1 MSFTL
6 QSFIISC
13 SFTYSFSNQV
23 EGIPNTW
30 KQKTITAPVNPNLMQ
45 EVTNSI
51 NTTDPLAMM
60 PERLTNAGD
69 KARMWLNKNNQMV
82 IHVYITKLCENFQP
96 GQLKN
101 DQ

>member
-51 NTTDPLAMM
+51 NTNTNTTDPLAMM
-60 PERLTNAGD
+60 PESMTNAGD

-82 IHVYITKLCENFQP
+82 I
-96 GQLKN
+96 
-101 DQ
+101 

>member
-1 MSFTL
+1 MNTPL
-6 QSFIISC
+6 EGIPN
-13 SFTYSFSNQV
+13 TPL

-30 KQKTITAPVNPNLMQ
+30 KQRTITAPVNPNLTQ

-51 NTTDPLAMM
+51 NTNTNTTDPLAMM
-60 PERLTNAGD
+60 PESLTNAGD

>member
-1 MSFTL
+1 MFSTL
-6 QSFIISC
+6 QSFII

-30 KQKTITAPVNPNLMQ
+30 KQKTIMAPVNPNLTQ

-51 NTTDPLAMM
+51 NTNTNITDPLAMM
-60 PERLTNAGD
+60 PESLTNAGD

-82 IHVYITKLCENFQP
+82 I
-96 GQLKN
+96 
-101 DQ
+101 